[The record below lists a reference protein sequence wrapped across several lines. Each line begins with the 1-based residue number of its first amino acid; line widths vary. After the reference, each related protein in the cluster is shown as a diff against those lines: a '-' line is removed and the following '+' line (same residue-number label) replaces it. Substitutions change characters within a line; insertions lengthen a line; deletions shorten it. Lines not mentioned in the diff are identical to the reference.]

1 MAGFSQLCTTREW
14 HVHQTRS
21 AKIDTT
27 RISGIAENFNFW
39 PTGKVITV
47 GFVNGTTEQRVAVL
61 AIAKEWEKHGNIRFE
76 AADVK
81 DAIVRIRLT
90 HSGANYTYIGTDI
103 LKADPGENNMQLDQS
118 LFGKNHA
125 ELRKVVLHQFGHVL
139 GMVHEFNPPDEGAQW
154 DKVHIQK
161 EFRRAGW
168 SALDIENNLYGLYTH
183 RITNGW
189 FWDRHS
195 IMHLGIAYRH
205 LNKGIPI
212 YVNEEISEGDSMWL
226 GSRYPFVNSGINKR
240 PPFTLSL

>member
-1 MAGFSQLCTTREW
+1 MIKYSLTGFILCLMGMAGFSQLCTTREW

-90 HSGANYTYIGTDI
+90 YSGANYTYIGTDI
-103 LKADPGENNMQLDQS
+103 LKCFIA
-118 LFGKNHA
+118 GKIKQYLKPRIIQIVNYV
-125 ELRKVVLHQFGHVL
+125 LGVVLIIL
-139 GMVHEFNPPDEGAQW
+139 GVFIILRVTLSEQRWEKINHTL
-154 DKVHIQK
+154 K
-161 EFRRAGW
+161 
-168 SALDIENNLYGLYTH
+168 T
-183 RITNGW
+183 
-189 FWDRHS
+189 
-195 IMHLGIAYRH
+195 
-205 LNKGIPI
+205 
-212 YVNEEISEGDSMWL
+212 EIKT
-226 GSRYPFVNSGINKR
+226 INKD
-240 PPFTLSL
+240 SSGHQ